1 MSELESKPKKP
12 NILVRVLALLVT
24 AALLLG
30 GIFLVAN
37 RDKINLDALKR
48 WFEYRNLKT
57 SDTGEAAPFSHA
69 GGDQATFAYLE
80 DGILLSSSSGVRYYS
95 FSGETYAQEVLTL
108 EHPTL
113 SAAGSTG
120 VAYDV
125 GGQNLFVFRN
135 AQEVFHLNLDEGSS
149 LLSARVNEAG
159 WLAVTAQQSGYKGSV
174 TVYNSTFDKTVIQIN
189 LSSTF
194 IMDAVLSPDSKT
206 VAIVTLGQANGSY
219 ESQVRFY
226 HVDEKEPYATVSL
239 GNVVP
244 LDLDYESGALWV
256 QGEDQLLIVSLNG
269 KETVSYSLGR
279 NYLKGCDLGG
289 DGFAVLL
296 LGRYRAGSANQM
308 VTVNDKGEVIATQDL
323 TSSVLSFDAAGRY
336 FSLLTG
342 DTLTIYTSDMTP
354 YSTLEHTQNARYTA
368 LSSSGAAVLANA
380 QQAWLYLPN

>member
-1 MSELESKPKKP
+1 MRKMESKPKKP

-24 AALLLG
+24 AALLIG
-30 GIFLVAN
+30 AVFLVAN
-37 RDKINLDALKR
+37 RDKFNLDALKR
-48 WFEYRNLKT
+48 WFEYRDLKT
-57 SDTGEAAPFSHA
+57 SNTGEAAPFSHA
-69 GGDQATFAYLE
+69 GGDQASFAYLE
-80 DGILLSSSSGVRYYS
+80 DGILLASSSGVRYYS
-95 FSGETYAQEVLTL
+95 FSGITYVEEVLTL

-113 SAAGSTG
+113 SVAGATG

-135 AQEVFHLNLDEGSS
+135 AQEVFHLTLDEGNS

-174 TVYNSTFDKTVIQIN
+174 TVYNSTFDKEVIQIN

-206 VAIVTLGQANGSY
+206 VAVLTLGQSNGSY

-239 GNVVP
+239 GNLVP

-256 QGEDQLLIVSLNG
+256 TGEDEIASVSPNG
-269 KETVSYSLGR
+269 NETATYSLGR
-279 NYLKGCDLGG
+279 SHLKGCDLGG

-296 LGRYRAGSANQM
+296 LGRYRAGSAHEV
-308 VTVNDKGEVIATQDL
+308 VTVDSNGEVIATQTL

-342 DTLTIYTSDMTP
+342 DTLTIYTSDLTP

>member
-1 MSELESKPKKP
+1 MSEMESKPKKP

-24 AALLLG
+24 AALLIG
-30 GIFLVAN
+30 AVFLVAN
-37 RDKINLDALKR
+37 RDKFNLDALKR
-48 WFEYRNLKT
+48 WFEYRDLKT

-80 DGILLSSSSGVRYYS
+80 DGILLSSTSGVRYYS

-113 SAAGSTG
+113 SAAGATG

-135 AQEVFHLNLDEGSS
+135 AQEAFRLTLDDGNS

-194 IMDAVLSPDSKT
+194 IMDAVLSPDCKT
-206 VAIVTLGQANGSY
+206 VAILTLGQSGGSY

-226 HVDEKEPYATVSL
+226 PVDQKEPSAVVSL
-239 GNVVP
+239 GNLVP
-244 LDLDYESGALWV
+244 LDLDYENGALWV
-256 QGEDQLLIVSLNG
+256 LGEDEVVIVSPNG
-269 KETVSYSLGR
+269 KETATYSLGG

-296 LGRYRAGSANQM
+296 LGRYRAARPTRSLLWIPRGGDRHPVSH
-308 VTVNDKGEVIATQDL
+308 L
-323 TSSVLSFDAAGRY
+323 LVLSFDAAGRY

-342 DTLTIYTSDMTP
+342 DTLTIYTSDMTI
-354 YSTLEHTQNARYTA
+354 YSILEHTQNARYTA

>member
-12 NILVRVLALLVT
+12 NILIRVLALLVT

-30 GIFLVAN
+30 AVFLVAN
-37 RDKINLDALKR
+37 RDKFNLDALKR

-69 GGDQATFAYLE
+69 GGDQASFAYME
-80 DGILLSSSSGVRYYS
+80 DGILMASASGVRYYS
-95 FSGETYAQEVLTL
+95 FAGVTYAQEVLTL

-113 SAAGSTG
+113 SSAGSTG

-125 GGQNLFVFRN
+125 GGQNLFAFRG
-135 AQEVFHLNLDEGSS
+135 AQEVFHLALDEGNS

-174 TVYNSTFDKTVIQIN
+174 TVYNNTFDKTVIQIN

-194 IMDAVLSPDSKT
+194 IMDAALSPDCKT
-206 VAIVTLGQANGSY
+206 VAIVTLGQSNGSY

-226 HVDEKEPYATVSL
+226 PVDQKEPSAVVSL
-239 GNVVP
+239 GNMIP
-244 LDLDYESGALWV
+244 LDLDYETGALWV
-256 QGEDQLLIVSLNG
+256 LGEDQVSIVSPNG
-269 KETVSYSLGR
+269 KETASYSLGR
-279 NYLKGCDLGG
+279 SYLKGCDLGG

-296 LGRYRAGSANQM
+296 LGRYRAGSANQV
-308 VTVNDKGEVIATQDL
+308 VTVGSDGQVIASQDL

-336 FSLLTG
+336 LSLLSG
-342 DTLTIYTSDMTP
+342 DTLTIYTSDLTP

>member
-1 MSELESKPKKP
+1 MSEMESKPKKP

-24 AALLLG
+24 AALLIG
-30 GIFLVAN
+30 AVFLVAN
-37 RDKINLDALKR
+37 RDKFNLDALKR
-48 WFEYRNLKT
+48 WFEYRDLKT

-69 GGDQATFAYLE
+69 GGDQASFAYLE

-95 FSGETYAQEVLTL
+95 FSGSTYVEEVLTL

-113 SAAGSTG
+113 SAAGATG

-135 AQEVFHLNLDEGSS
+135 AQEVFHLTLDEGNS
-149 LLSARVNEAG
+149 LLSARVNAG

-174 TVYNSTFDKTVIQIN
+174 TVYNNTFDKAVIQIN

-206 VAIVTLGQANGSY
+206 VAVLTLGQSNGSY

-239 GNVVP
+239 GNLVP

-256 QGEDQLLIVSLNG
+256 TGEDEIAIVSPNG
-269 KETVSYSLGR
+269 KETATYSLGR
-279 NYLKGCDLGG
+279 SYLKGCDLGG

-296 LGRYRAGSANQM
+296 LGRYRAGSANEV
-308 VTVNDKGEVIATQDL
+308 VTVDSNGEVIATQTL

-342 DTLTIYTSDMTP
+342 DTLTIYTSDLTP

>member
-1 MSELESKPKKP
+1 MNEMESKPKKP
-12 NILVRVLALLVT
+12 NILIRALALLVT

-30 GIFLVAN
+30 AVFLVAN
-37 RDKINLDALKR
+37 RDKFNLDALKR

-69 GGDQATFAYLE
+69 GGDQAAFAYLD
-80 DGILLSSSSGVRYYS
+80 DGVLLVSTSGVHYYS
-95 FSGETYAQEVLTL
+95 FSGETYAQQVLAL
-108 EHPTL
+108 EYPTL
-113 SAAGSTG
+113 SSAGATG
-120 VAYDV
+120 VAYGV
-125 GGQNLFVFRN
+125 GGQELFVYRN
-135 AQEVFHLNLDEGSS
+135 AQEAFHLTLGEGDSV
-149 LLSARVNEAG
+149 LSARVNEAG

-174 TVYNSTFDKTVIQIN
+174 TVYNSTFDKPVIQIN

-194 IMDAVLSPDSKT
+194 IMDAVLSPDCKT
-206 VAIVTLGQANGSY
+206 VAILTLGQSNGSY

-226 HVDEKEPYATVSL
+226 RVDEKEPYATVSL
-239 GNVVP
+239 GNMVP

-256 QGEDQLLIVSLNG
+256 LGEDQVAIVSPTG

-296 LGRYRAGSANQM
+296 LGRYRAGSANQV
-308 VTVNDKGEVIATQDL
+308 VTVGSDGQEIAVQDL
-323 TSSVLSFDAAGRY
+323 TSSVLSFDASGRY

-342 DTLTIYTSDMTP
+342 DTLSIYTSDMTP
-354 YSTLEHTQNARYTA
+354 YSSLEHTQNARYTA
-368 LSSSGAAVLANA
+368 LSPSGAAVLANA